1 MSKAVVH
8 TQAAPAAIG
17 PYSQAVQAGSMVFA
31 SGQLGLNPATG
42 ELASGVEA
50 QADQAMRNLGEILKQ
65 AGMSYANIVKT
76 TVFVVDLNDFS
87 IVNSVYQRYF
97 EKAFPARS
105 CVQVAALPKN
115 ALVEI
120 ECIAIA

>member
-1 MSKAVVH
+1 MSKVVVH

-17 PYSQAVQAGSMVFA
+17 PYSQAIQAGNMLFA

-42 ELASGVEA
+42 ELCNGLEA
-50 QADQAMRNLGEILKQ
+50 QADQAMRNMGEILKQ
-65 AGMSYANIVKT
+65 AGMTYANIIKT
-76 TVFVVDLNDFS
+76 TVFMTDLNDFS
-87 IVNSVYQRYF
+87 TVNAVYQRYF
-97 EKAFPARS
+97 EGAYPARS

-120 ECIAIA
+120 ECVAIA

>member
-1 MSKAVVH
+1 MSKVVVH

-17 PYSQAVQAGSMVFA
+17 PYSQAIQAGNMLFA

-42 ELASGVEA
+42 KLCNGLEA
-50 QADQAMRNLGEILKQ
+50 QADQAMRNMGEILRQ
-65 AGMSYANIVKT
+65 AGMTYANIIKT
-76 TVFVVDLNDFS
+76 TVFMTDLNDFS
-87 IVNSVYQRYF
+87 TVNAVYQRYF
-97 EKAFPARS
+97 EGAYPARS

-120 ECIAIA
+120 ECVAIA